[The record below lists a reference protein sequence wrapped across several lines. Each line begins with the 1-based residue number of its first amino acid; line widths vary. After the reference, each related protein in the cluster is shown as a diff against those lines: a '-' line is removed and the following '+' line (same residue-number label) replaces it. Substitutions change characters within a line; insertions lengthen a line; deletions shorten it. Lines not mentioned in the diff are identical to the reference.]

1 MIGFAESFLA
11 WTGATLIPAFAG
23 LLLITGA
30 NKLVNR
36 LVFARHRL
44 SGLLRHRPA
53 SVQLDNR
60 ERIDEKYLA
69 AFAFGIFL
77 WFFVDTISGSAT
89 LDVNSGFGGG
99 LAQVTVVI
107 LFLAGVLFFF
117 SVDRNRNLFSAE
129 SAIGKYGVVIPLLV
143 AAAIGIHGL
152 GEGWDYGHT
161 VYIASSTDLL
171 DVFGGINAGVAYVLH
186 KALEPMM
193 IGACYAFYTKGQ
205 ARNGARW
212 IRDTFLLSIV
222 FSLASLVGAA
232 AGYFVKFETTYFF
245 ALGTGT
251 SIYAATRLLAPLFT
265 PGQTIKSNYSISIAV
280 ALLLGFIAIYIAAL
294 FHSA

>member
-1 MIGFAESFLA
+1 MIGFAGSFLA

-30 NKLVNR
+30 NR
-36 LVFARHRL
+36 LVDQLVFCGHRL
-44 SGLLRHRPA
+44 SRLLRHRPA

-60 ERIDEKYLA
+60 GRIDEKYLA

-143 AAAIGIHGL
+143 AAAVGIHGL
-152 GEGWDYGHT
+152 GEGWDYGHH
-161 VYIASSTDLL
+161 VYMTSSTNLL
-171 DVFGGINAGVAYVLH
+171 DTFGGINAGVAYVLH

-193 IGACYAFYTKGQ
+193 IGACYAFYTKCQ

-212 IRDTFLLSIV
+212 IRDTFLLSMV

-232 AGYFVKFETTYFF
+232 TGYFVSFDTTYFF
-245 ALGTGT
+245 AMGTGT
-251 SIYAATRLLAPLFT
+251 SIYAAMRLVGPLFAPSQIT
-265 PGQTIKSNYSISIAV
+265 KSNYSVLIAV
-280 ALLLGFIAIYIAAL
+280 AFLVGFIAIYFAAL
-294 FHSA
+294 FHSG

>member
-30 NKLVNR
+30 SKLVDR
-36 LVFARHRL
+36 LVFAGHRL
-44 SGLLRHRPA
+44 SRLLRRRPA
-53 SVQLDNR
+53 SVPLDNR
-60 ERIDEKYLA
+60 GRIDEKYLA

-107 LFLAGVLFFF
+107 LSLAGVLFFF

-129 SAIGKYGVVIPLLV
+129 SAVGKYCVVIPLLV
-143 AAAIGIHGL
+143 AVAVGIHGL

-161 VYIASSTDLL
+161 VYVTSSTNLL
-171 DVFGGINAGVAYVLH
+171 DAFGGIKAGVAYVLH

-205 ARNGARW
+205 ARSGARW
-212 IRDTFLLSIV
+212 IRDTFLLSMV

-232 AGYFVKFETTYFF
+232 AGYFVSFDTTYFF

-251 SIYAATRLLAPLFT
+251 SIYAAMRLLAPLFT